1 MKKFILALLIP
12 GIMWAQSS
20 QGGGGG
26 SILGILFP
34 IIIMFAIF
42 YFLLILPQSR
52 AEKRRK
58 EMLSKLKK
66 GDKVVTTGGII
77 GIIQKVEENIVTLK
91 VAQNTNIKI
100 DKNAVRAVLSPQEET
115 KG

>member
-1 MKKFILALLIP
+1 MKKLIVAFLIP

-20 QGGGGG
+20 QGGG

-66 GDKVVTTGGII
+66 GDRVVTTGGII
-77 GIIQKVEENIVTLK
+77 GTIQKVEENVVTLK
-91 VAQNTNIKI
+91 IAQNTNIKI
-100 DKNAVRAVLSPQEET
+100 DKNAVRAVLSPKEET
-115 KG
+115 QG

>member
-20 QGGGGG
+20 QGGG

-77 GIIQKVEENIVTLK
+77 GIIQKVEDNIVTLK

-115 KG
+115 KE